1 MVDGKTLAFP
11 LKKIYPAEV
20 AELLEVAYKPSGDGK
35 YEIDA
40 IMEALDSMDGSF
52 AVARFSHTFKR
63 AWFGVPSRDM
73 VPICDGAEV
82 LGYVT
87 ASAMTYPDKL
97 MGVTVSDKNG
107 EGGRVVGF
115 KVSRRHGFILAI
127 EKN

>member
-35 YEIDA
+35 YGIDA
-40 IMEALDSMDGSF
+40 IMEAMDSMEEGF
-52 AVARFSHTFKR
+52 ACAKFSHVFKR
-63 AWFGVPSRDM
+63 AWFGVPSRGM

-87 ASAMTYPDKL
+87 ESAMTYPSKL

-107 EGGRVVGF
+107 EGGHVVGF
-115 KVSRRHGFILAI
+115 KVARRHGFILAI
-127 EKN
+127 EKK